1 MSEIKESSTN
11 EEQSNVQAEEKQ
23 KEQSKTC
30 ETGTS
35 CDLYTDFTNEDEK
48 LLEKI
53 ELTAEQLK
61 LKETDKNAF
70 WKSVAETFRVDLS
83 DALADNEDVIM
94 I

>member
-1 MSEIKESSTN
+1 MSEVKEPSTN
-11 EEQSNVQAEEKQ
+11 EEQSNVQAEEKPI
-23 KEQSKTC
+23 KEQSSC
-30 ETGTS
+30 EMGTS